1 MKTVYSA
8 GLFAL
13 LLPVCIGAV
22 WPGSTASRGDNVS
35 YKEDISP
42 LLNKY
47 CLPCHAEE
55 NYNPSEL
62 SLDSY
67 ALLMKGG
74 KHGEAVKPGNPDE
87 SIVIQK
93 LREPPLFGDRMPLHS
108 KRKKTTT
115 PPVYL
120 SEDEVQI
127 LAKWISQ
134 GARDN

>member
-1 MKTVYSA
+1 V
-8 GLFAL
+8 L

-22 WPGSTASRGDNVS
+22 WPGGTGSRGDNVS

-62 SLDSY
+62 ALDSY

-74 KHGEAVKPGNPDE
+74 KHGEAVKPGDPDE
-87 SIVIQK
+87 SIVVQK
-93 LREPPLFGDRMPLHS
+93 LGEPPPFGDRMPLHS

-115 PPVYL
+115 LPVYL